1 MEHAFLASRKHEAQ
15 LPFLYDEIIFEI
27 LSWLPVKSLLQ
38 SRAVCKSWKSLI
50 SDPSFIKLHLQRS
63 LKYANIIVKSKLYD
77 DKYVFAQPCTVA
89 SLFEKPSTT
98 VISAE
103 SAYRVNSSKYRFAG
117 SCNGLV
123 CLIGSIYSG
132 DRVKQIRV
140 RFWNPATR
148 LRSTKSPVICVH
160 LTTLFVFGFGYDNL
174 TNTYKVVVVLC
185 NEKSTQVKVCSMGD
199 GCWRTIQSLPI
210 VPIPRLNYGVHFN
223 GTLNWLA
230 LSNSDTCKQLAIVS
244 LDLGKETASQS
255 LLPCPSDEI
264 SVSQPSLSL
273 GVLRDGL
280 CLSYDYKGTHFVVWK
295 TMESEVLSWIQ
306 LLKVSYQDLRIGFKL
321 HASQLLPLRLYENGD
336 ILITLRYSGKLQAIM
351 YNYKDNRVDRP
362 KIYSSIEWI
371 YDLDYLESLI
381 SPI

>member
-1 MEHAFLASRKHEAQ
+1 MEHPFRQHRAH
-15 LPFLYDEIIFEI
+15 LPILYDEIIFEI
-27 LSWLPVKSLLQ
+27 LSWLPVKYLLQ
-38 SRAVCKSWKSLI
+38 SRAVCKSWKFLI
-50 SDPSFIKLHLQRS
+50 SDPSFVKLHLQRS
-63 LKYANIIVKSKLYD
+63 SKCTNIIVKSKLYD
-77 DKYVFAQPCTVA
+77 DKYIFAQPCAVR

-98 VISAE
+98 IVPVDPS
-103 SAYRVNSSKYRFAG
+103 YRVNSAKYRFAG

-123 CLIGSIYSG
+123 CLIGSIYSKYQ
-132 DRVKQIRV
+132 VKQIWV

-148 LRSTKSPVICVH
+148 LRSTKSPSIRVH
-160 LTTLFVFGFGYDNL
+160 LTTLFVFGFGYDNV

-185 NEKSTQVKVCSMGD
+185 NEKSTQVKVYKMGD
-199 GCWRTIQSLPI
+199 GCWRTVQSLPI
-210 VPIPRLNYGVHFN
+210 VPIPRINYGVHFN

-295 TMESEVLSWIQ
+295 TTESGVLSWIQ
-306 LLKVSYQDLRIGFKL
+306 LLKVSYQDLRIRFKL
-321 HASQLLPLRLYENGD
+321 HVSQLLPLRLYENGD
-336 ILITLRYSGKLQAIM
+336 ILITLRYSGKLQAIK
-351 YNYKDNRVDRP
+351 YNYKNNRVVRP
-362 KIYSSIEWI
+362 KISSSIEWI
-371 YDLDYLESLI
+371 YDIDYLESLI